1 MDLLVISQKIVFY
14 KLNCSFKSMMK
25 AKYEG
30 VISIIFDVWYLK
42 YIHVHHNM
50 HPCGLNSKI
59 KVQSVYDVTWVV
71 SLIKHQIFCFRIKSL
86 LSSFNYQS

>member
-1 MDLLVISQKIVFY
+1 MLIEINSNKFKQFPPNRSPRDFSKNCVY
-14 KLNCSFKSMMK
+14 KLNCSIKSMMK

-30 VISIIFDVWYLK
+30 VISIISEVWYLK

-59 KVQSVYDVTWVV
+59 KVQSVYDVT
-71 SLIKHQIFCFRIKSL
+71 
-86 LSSFNYQS
+86 

>member
-30 VISIIFDVWYLK
+30 VISIISEVW

-50 HPCGLNSKI
+50 HPSGLNSKI
-59 KVQSVYDVTWVV
+59 KVQSVYDVT
-71 SLIKHQIFCFRIKSL
+71 
-86 LSSFNYQS
+86 

>member
-14 KLNCSFKSMMK
+14 KLNCSFKIMMK

-30 VISIIFDVWYLK
+30 VISIISEVWYLK

-50 HPCGLNSKI
+50 HPSGLNSKI
-59 KVQSVYDVTWVV
+59 KVQSVYDVT
-71 SLIKHQIFCFRIKSL
+71 
-86 LSSFNYQS
+86 